1 MTSHSSIQ
9 RVVQHAAVIPCFNE
23 SRAIGELVRAVRQH
37 LPEVVVV
44 DDGSTDNTGE
54 AAKEAGAIVFRN
66 AERRGKGAALQTGWR
81 YAYESGFAWALS
93 LDGDGQHDPVEI
105 PSFLEQAESTGASL
119 VIGNRMERPVGMP
132 WVRRLV
138 NQWMS
143 RRLSRISGRFLPDSQ
158 CGFRLMNL
166 RAWSGLS
173 VSSHHFEI
181 ESEVLIAFILASH
194 RVEFVPVRTIYR
206 GEQSKINPVQ
216 DSVRWL
222 RWWRRACQ
230 MQRAQDA
237 KEARLRSAMP
247 IATALDVSR

>member
-1 MTSHSSIQ
+1 MQKVRRHSSLI
-9 RVVQHAAVIPCFNE
+9 I
-23 SRAIGELVRAVRQH
+23 
-37 LPEVVVV
+37 VV
-44 DDGSTDNTGE
+44 DDGSTDITGE
-54 AAKEAGAIVFRN
+54 VAKAAGAIVLRT
-66 AERRGKGAALQTGWR
+66 EQRRGKGAALQTGWR

-93 LDGDGQHDPVEI
+93 LDGDGQHDPAQI
-105 PSFLEQAESTGASL
+105 PFFFQSAETTGAPL
-119 VIGNRMERPVGMP
+119 VIGNRMEQPAGMP
-132 WVRRLV
+132 WVRLLV

-143 RRLSRISGRFLPDSQ
+143 RRLSRVSGRFLPDSQ

-181 ESEVLIAFILASH
+181 ESEILLAFILASH

-206 GEQSKINPVQ
+206 GEQSKINPIR

-230 MQRAQDA
+230 MQRTRDA
-237 KEARLRSAMP
+237 NDTGLRNAVP
-247 IATALDVSR
+247 IVTAVDVSH